1 MRSSTSDAVEAPT
14 GSKGRV
20 GTDRSCFL
28 PCFFFIKRIWRRA
41 RGREAGRLLQARPLL
56 LVPHQAVEDGQNL
69 LAIVVNTLQRFP
81 ERLLEV
87 PRFQPFIEQYR
98 GHVDVL
104 AQRFDGVATQK

>member
-41 RGREAGRLLQARPLL
+41 RGREAGRLLKARPLL

-69 LAIVVNTLQRFP
+69 LAIVVNALQSFP
-81 ERLLEV
+81 ERFLEV
-87 PRFQPFIEQYR
+87 SRFQPFIEQNR
-98 GHVDVL
+98 GYINVL
-104 AQRFDGVATQK
+104 AQRLDGVAAQE